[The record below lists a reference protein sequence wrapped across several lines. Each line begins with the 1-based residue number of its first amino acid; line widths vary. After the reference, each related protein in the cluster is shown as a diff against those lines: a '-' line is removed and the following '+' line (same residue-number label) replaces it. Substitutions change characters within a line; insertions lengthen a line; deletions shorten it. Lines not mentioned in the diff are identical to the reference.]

1 LLYNIYGGG
10 FHMARRTR
18 LFVVLAVTGA
28 ILVGILASLAVAQS
42 GNRNFSAERMRGVFE
57 IPAVSTTAR
66 GSFEATLN
74 NDTDTVS
81 YRLEFSGLQ
90 TVSGTPPSTPAVTQA
105 HIHFA
110 QSFANGGITVWLC
123 ETAAVPAP
131 AAVAAATPDCG
142 GPTSGTITDSFNA
155 AEVLATGNPAG
166 SQGISAGEF
175 DEFIAAMRDGLT
187 YANVHSTGSPG
198 GEIRAQIRRGGGGGN
213 DDDDRGGD
221 D

>member
-1 LLYNIYGGG
+1 
-10 FHMARRTR
+10 MARRTS

-42 GNRNFSAERMRGVFE
+42 GNRNFSGERMRGVFE

-66 GSFEATLN
+66 GSFEATLD

-90 TVSGTPPSTPAVTQA
+90 TVTGSSTPAVTQA

-110 QSFANGGITVWLC
+110 QPFANGGITVWLC
-123 ETAAVPAP
+123 ETAASPAP

-142 GPTSGTITDSFNA
+142 GPTAGTITDSFNA
-155 AEVLATGNPAG
+155 AEVLATGNPPG

-175 DEFIAAMRDGLT
+175 DELIAAMRAGLT

-198 GEIRAQIRRGGGGGN
+198 GEIRAQIRRGGGG

>member
-1 LLYNIYGGG
+1 
-10 FHMARRTR
+10 MARRTR
-18 LFVVLAVTGA
+18 LFVVLAVSGA

-42 GNRNFSAERMRGVFE
+42 GNPNFSAERMRGVFE

-66 GSFEATLN
+66 GNFEARLDSN
-74 NDTDTVS
+74 TDTVS

-90 TVSGTPPSTPAVTQA
+90 TVTGSPPTTPAVTQA

-123 ETAAVPAP
+123 ETATTPAP

-142 GPTSGTITDSFNA
+142 GPTAGTITDSFNA
-155 AEVLATGNPAG
+155 AEVLATGNPPG

-175 DEFIAAMRDGLT
+175 DELLAAMREGLT
-187 YANVHSTGSPG
+187 YANVHSTGSLG
-198 GEIRAQIRRGGGGGN
+198 GEIRAQIRRGGGG